1 MDQQYHEEE
10 RKRLEYYQA
19 ERARMA
25 GAYQYVP
32 PEEAYPAEALADH
45 NEIEGHRLH
54 DNYHEAAQGAH
65 ENPLYVE
72 HLGQNAVL
80 PQQANNAVERPFSQQ
95 GQNDAIQ
102 AEHYAPIDPELQS
115 QAIIA
120 VQPAGNALSEPHVAP
135 AGDFPHPNFNN
146 LLPDY
151 IYDFQ
156 TGAANIQPGH
166 AGQIDNLL
174 QDGFNIPYP
183 DLGPIPA
190 PFPDFGDP
198 EMFLREHEQWQYY
211 NNQGFEQYGQQM
223 VGMQAQEMP
232 YQDVQ
237 LQYREE
243 QHNEGREYQEMP
255 YQQHAQDNEYHIH
268 GQGHHDQV
276 LHQQHD
282 HHVHQ
287 NHAFDQPQQEQH
299 HHGHNEDAPLQQ
311 DDAQDAAAAPSPLAQ
326 DNNPQPAADVQ
337 APRAR
342 NGRRSHT
349 RTIAGSQFNDGTPD
363 PNPEH
368 YGLAGVS
375 PRPPCRELPRIVN
388 GVQKVAIAC
397 NRCTKILS
405 RKDEMRWHLRR
416 DHYGEYYPEKGFHI
430 EKGRQQALLDCPK

>member
-1 MDQQYHEEE
+1 MGQQYYEEE

-32 PEEAYPAEALADH
+32 PDEAYPAEALADH
-45 NEIEGHRLH
+45 DEIEDPCLH
-54 DNYHEAAQGAH
+54 DNYHEAAQGAQ
-65 ENPLYVE
+65 ENPFYVE
-72 HLGQNAVL
+72 PLDQNVMP
-80 PQQANNAVERPFSQQ
+80 PQQAENAFVGPAAQQ
-95 GQNDAIQ
+95 GQNDAVQ
-102 AEHYAPIDPELQS
+102 ADNYPPIDPELENHGMN
-115 QAIIA
+115 AF
-120 VQPAGNALSEPHVAP
+120 QPAGHPLSEPHVAP
-135 AGDFPHPNFNN
+135 AVDPAHPNFNDP
-146 LLPDY
+146 LPDY
-151 IYDFQ
+151 IYDLQ
-156 TGAANIQPGH
+156 NGAMNMQPGH

-183 DLGPIPA
+183 DLGPVPA
-190 PFPDFGDP
+190 PFAGFGDP
-198 EMFLREHEQWQYY
+198 AMFLREHEQWQHY
-211 NNQGFEQYGQQM
+211 NNQGYEQYGQQM
-223 VGMQAQEMP
+223 VDMQVQEMP

-237 LQYREE
+237 LQCHQN
-243 QHNEGREYQEMP
+243 QHNEGQEYQEMP
-255 YQQHAQDNEYHIH
+255 YQEHQQDNGYHIH
-268 GQGHHDQV
+268 GQGHYNQV

-311 DDAQDAAAAPSPLAQ
+311 DDAQNAAAAPIPLAQ
-326 DNNPQPAADVQ
+326 DNNSQPAANVR

-363 PNPEH
+363 PDPAH
-368 YGLAGVS
+368 YGLADVS
-375 PRPPCRELPRIVN
+375 PRPPCRELPRMVN
-388 GVQKVAIAC
+388 GVQKFAIAC

-416 DHYGEYYPEKGFHI
+416 DHYGKNYPEGFHI